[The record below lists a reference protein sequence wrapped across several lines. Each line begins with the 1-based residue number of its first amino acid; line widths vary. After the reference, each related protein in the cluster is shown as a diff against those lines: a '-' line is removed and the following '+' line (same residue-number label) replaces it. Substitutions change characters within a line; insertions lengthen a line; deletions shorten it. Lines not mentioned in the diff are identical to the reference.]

1 MSEQKIF
8 TKDEL
13 IAALREIRERG
24 WIPNARPGNSGGVGN
39 TIEDILGIT
48 ENNLP
53 LPNSGEWELKA
64 QRLKGT
70 RSAVVVEPTADTPV
84 RVGALTTLLH
94 SEPSPRTLRF
104 VPSILLPLYG
114 WTHQK
119 AGTKYPATEKSFRQ
133 TITGSRRS
141 DRGFTVV
148 VNRELQRIEISFDAA
163 QVSARHESWLKS
175 VETRIGLGE
184 LNPQPYWGFDDLNAA
199 LRAKL
204 LNCFH
209 LYARTRRVKG
219 VEEFSYE
226 RIVMLQGFNFENF
239 LLGIEQGWV
248 FVDFDARTG
257 HNHGTK
263 FRISQSKLESLYGTV
278 TVI

>member
-1 MSEQKIF
+1 MPEQKIF

-13 IAALREIRERG
+13 ITALRAIREMG
-24 WIPNARPGNSGGVGN
+24 WIPNARPGNAGGVGN
-39 TIEDILGIT
+39 TVEDILGIT

-64 QRLKGT
+64 QRIKGT
-70 RSAVVVEPTADTPV
+70 RTAVVVEPTADAPV

-114 WTHQK
+114 WAHQQ
-119 AGTKYPATEKSFRQ
+119 AGAKYPTTEKSFRQ

-148 VNRELQRIEISFDAA
+148 VNHQAQRIEISFNATR
-163 QVSARHESWLKS
+163 VFERHASWLKS
-175 VETRIGLGE
+175 IETAVGLGE

-209 LYARTRRVKG
+209 LYARTQKVAG
-219 VEEFSYE
+219 LEQFSYE

-239 LLGIEQGWV
+239 LTGIEQGWV

-263 FRISQSKLESLYGTV
+263 FRMAQSKLESLYGTV